1 MKTYFGYLI
10 VRIVS
15 LRDSALMHWRLWQFS
30 RRIKESLDEAQNLS
44 QSPFSPEL
52 RSEGCLKAR
61 QLWFTLRNHPE
72 REAEPM
78 KPVLQ
83 RLERQAREVFV
94 LALRYA
100 VIYQDMNETQI
111 VYWISHLNSESV
123 QTA

>member
-1 MKTYFGYLI
+1 MKAYFSYLV

-15 LRDSALMHWRLWQFS
+15 LRDRVLTHWHLWQFS
-30 RRIKESLDEAQNLS
+30 RCIKQSLDEAQNLS
-44 QSPFSPEL
+44 QSPFSPEI

-72 REAEPM
+72 READLM

-83 RLERQAREVFV
+83 QLERQAREVFV
-94 LALRYA
+94 LSLRYA
-100 VIYQDMNETQI
+100 VIYQDMNEAQI
-111 VYWISHLNSESV
+111 TYWVSHLSSESV